1 MSIWNDL
8 ADTEYALHF
17 MDIGGVR
24 TRVLEAGHDRRAQG
38 DCPLLFL
45 HGSGGHLEAY
55 SRNIPAH
62 AEHMRVLAVD
72 MIGHGYTDRP
82 DHPYRLE
89 DYITHLLNLLD
100 ALGLERVSISGES
113 LGGWIAGRLA
123 IQHPDRVERLILN
136 TAAGLVA
143 KREISERVTALSLE
157 AAGNPTREN
166 IRSRLEWLMH
176 DPAQV
181 TDDMVE
187 TRFRI
192 YSQPGYVNAMRN
204 ILHMMDYDNRK
215 AALFT
220 QDELGRIAA
229 PTLVLWTSDD
239 PGSTPETGQTFANW
253 IPGARLAVM
262 ENCGHWPQFED
273 PATFNQLQ
281 LAFLLDNA
289 DAATSAA

>member
-8 ADTEYALHF
+8 ADIDYRLSF
-17 MDIGGVR
+17 RDVGGVR
-24 TRVLEAGHDRRAQG
+24 TRLLEAGRHHDPKDGRT
-38 DCPLLFL
+38 LLFL

-55 SRNIPAH
+55 SRNIAAH
-62 AEHMRVLAVD
+62 ADHLPVLAVD

-89 DYITHLLNLLD
+89 DYIAHLLNLLD
-100 ALGLERVSISGES
+100 TLKLERVSISGES
-113 LGGWIAGRLA
+113 LGGWIAGRMA
-123 IQHPDRVERLILN
+123 IQHPDRIDRLVLN

-187 TRFRI
+187 TRYRI

-220 QDELGRIAA
+220 QDELGQIAA

-262 ENCGHWPQFED
+262 DKCGHWPQFED
-273 PATFNQLQ
+273 PATFNRLQ
-281 LAFLLDNA
+281 LEFLLDNA
-289 DAATSAA
+289 NAAPSAA